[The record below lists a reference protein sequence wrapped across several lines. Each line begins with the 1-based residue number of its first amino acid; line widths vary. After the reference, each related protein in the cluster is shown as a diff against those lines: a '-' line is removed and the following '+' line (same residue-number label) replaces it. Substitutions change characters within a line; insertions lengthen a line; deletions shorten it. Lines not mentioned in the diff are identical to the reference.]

1 VTWGEKALTALATID
16 PPGPSARE
24 RLILAAVEWVFNQSC
39 SAALAELEEAAQDYV
54 GRNTDGSVRVP
65 G

>member
-1 VTWGEKALTALATID
+1 MTAPAQTN
-16 PPGPSARE
+16 PRE
-24 RLILAAVEWVFNQSC
+24 RLVLAAVEWVFDQSC

>member
-1 VTWGEKALTALATID
+1 LTALAQTD
-16 PPGPSARE
+16 AAPALSARE
-24 RLILAAVEWVFNQSC
+24 RLVLAAVEWVFDQSC
-39 SAALAELEEAAQDYV
+39 SAALAELEDAAQDYV